1 MPPFGSA
8 QFRLEPGGQR
18 LQGIFVGRRGE
29 GYRRRLQRLTVLL
42 RRRMQ
47 MVVMV
52 VVVMVTSLADRLTA
66 RQLVLL
72 L

>member
-18 LQGIFVGRRGE
+18 LQGIFVGRCGE

-42 RRRMQ
+42 RRLM
-47 MVVMV
+47 MVMV
-52 VVVMVTSLADRLTA
+52 VVVVMMVISLTDRLTA
-66 RQLVLL
+66 RQLLL